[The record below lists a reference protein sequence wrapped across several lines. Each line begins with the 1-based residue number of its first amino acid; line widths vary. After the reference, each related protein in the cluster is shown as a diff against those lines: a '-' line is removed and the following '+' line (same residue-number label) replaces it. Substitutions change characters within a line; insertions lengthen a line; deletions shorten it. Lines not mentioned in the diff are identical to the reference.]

1 MICQQVTVASV
12 FVPSPVSCVR
22 PLCRCQLTARGVCA
36 ASRSTLISPLAKRR
50 ILPRKRWLCNCQKH
64 GGRAQLSAA
73 MCVKVTGHTVE
84 SIKFYSEQ
92 ERGKKNGNN
101 TQAYTRDASSAE
113 DAASTLRYSPVFLS
127 VVTADHVAF
136 VFHVSMFSPVCFSQ
150 LRAQNQVLKKAV
162 VDEQASTVSLKVNWH
177 IEQDQWLNP
186 DYIIS
191 CL

>member
-1 MICQQVTVASV
+1 MICRQVTVASV

-92 ERGKKNGNN
+92 ERGKKMA
-101 TQAYTRDASSAE
+101 TTHKHIPEMRVQLKMPHPHCVIHPFSSQSWPLTMLHLCFMSPCFPLCVFHSSAPRTRCWRRQSWMNRP
-113 DAASTLRYSPVFLS
+113 APSPS
-127 VVTADHVAF
+127 
-136 VFHVSMFSPVCFSQ
+136 
-150 LRAQNQVLKKAV
+150 R
-162 VDEQASTVSLKVNWH
+162 
-177 IEQDQWLNP
+177 
-186 DYIIS
+186 
-191 CL
+191 